1 MDQLLDLFKNDTFW
15 ALLTAGVIYLAGAWA
30 VPLVSKL
37 PNTNIVFRLIRVI
50 HLVLNKVDPG
60 GNVAK
65 DAAKDVANLTAI
77 AFVLFASFMQTACTA
92 SFEEVRL
99 VSATSTRK
107 AAPRDDNECNDID
120 RRHRIWGGIEYG
132 ALAATGA
139 SGLSTIPVNNDTGRT
154 ALAVTALV
162 FVGTAAVSKF
172 EDNEATK
179 AWTSQCT
186 EGK

>member
-1 MDQLLDLFKNDTFW
+1 MELLDLLKNDTFW
-15 ALLTAGVIYLAGAWA
+15 TLLTAGLIYLSGAWLR
-30 VPLVSKL
+30 PLVEKL
-37 PNTNIVFRLIRVI
+37 PKTNVVFRIIRLAHLGLNRI
-50 HLVLNKVDPG
+50 DPEGNDTSTKTTTTLSTLVL
-60 GNVAK
+60 
-65 DAAKDVANLTAI
+65 LSC
-77 AFVLFASFMQTACTA
+77 FASLTQTACTA